1 MIFDIF
7 VTTLTTPVCWVL
19 SWKVPELFSKMLK
32 GLIFSTFL
40 GWSWLPAT
48 MRTASVTWTRTLSPG
63 VMASTLG
70 QFSSTTPVI
79 PTSEKFSPRVAR
91 WRSMPWG
98 RSWRGKRFATAMAR
112 WRHPA
117 SNRQESDARC
127 FWGTSD
133 LFAGARNAARKSR
146 WKIEKEINNTFIRGQ
161 TGSKKGALPKMSYHS
176 FTFTPMQ
183 NP

>member
-19 SWKVPELFSKMLK
+19 SWKVLTSKMLK

-48 MRTASVTWTRTLSPG
+48 MRTALVTWTRTLSPG

-117 SNRQESDARC
+117 SDRQESDARC
-127 FWGTSD
+127 FRGTSD
-133 LFAGARNAARKSR
+133 SFASARNAARKSR
-146 WKIEKEINNTFIRGQ
+146 WKIEKERNNTFRRGK
-161 TGSKKGALPKMSYHS
+161 TGSKKGALPSLKWPTIHLP
-176 FTFTPMQ
+176 PM
-183 NP
+183 